1 VKRKRKSTG
10 EAIVFYEIWNE
21 RQHICE
27 NCKIYLGDDARTW
40 FFSHIKPKGKYPE
53 LRLEKN
59 NIQLLCYDC
68 HYAHDFKTKEKYN
81 ARFKEQ

>member
-1 VKRKRKSTG
+1 MKRKRKSTG

-27 NCKIYLGDDARTW
+27 NCKIYLGNDARTW
-40 FFSHIKPKGKYPE
+40 FFSHIKSKGKYPE

-59 NIQLLCYDC
+59 NIQQEHKHNSCSNHFC
-68 HYAHDFKTKEKYN
+68 IFHS
-81 ARFKEQ
+81 